1 MFTNVSSIS
10 TKLDKISVQRKIIFT
25 CSAAAI
31 LFFIKNTIVMFS
43 IFAAL
48 LLIYFIV
55 GGLKFLGLGIYQ
67 LKVTVP
73 FVIILAFWHLYLDQL
88 DRGMALIF
96 RLVSAF
102 LIANLFLLT
111 SKIHD
116 IILAIQKYS
125 VYLKILGINSHAVSI
140 TIGLFIRSIPILK
153 QRTKNLML
161 AQSAR
166 STKRSFWRISVPLAI
181 SILDDADHVSEA
193 LRARGGIRKKKID

>member
-1 MFTNVSSIS
+1 MFTNFSSVG

-31 LFFIKNTIVMFS
+31 LFFIKNPTVMFS

-96 RLVSAF
+96 RLISAF

-153 QRTKNLML
+153 QRAKNLML

-193 LRARGGIRKKKID
+193 LRARGGIRKKEN

>member
-25 CSAAAI
+25 CCAAAI
-31 LFFIKNTIVMFS
+31 LFFIKNPIVMFS

-48 LLIYFIV
+48 LLIYFLV
-55 GGLKFLGLGIYQ
+55 GGLKFLRLGIYQ
-67 LKVTVP
+67 LKVTIP

-96 RLVSAF
+96 RLISAF

-116 IILAIQKYS
+116 VILAIQKYS
-125 VYLKILGINSHAVSI
+125 VYLKILGINPHAISI
-140 TIGLFIRSIPILK
+140 TLGLFIRSIPILK
-153 QRTKNLML
+153 HRAKNLIL

-193 LRARGGIRKKKID
+193 LRASGGIRKKEH